1 MAIPQV
7 LYWLLRDRAATWVY
21 DTDLDPQLR
30 RRGIKTIVLGGIST
44 NIDVE
49 ATARRRGARL
59 CADPRRGCNERTEPR
74 DPSIR
79 D

>member
-7 LYWLLRDRAATWVY
+7 LYWLLRDRAATWIY

-49 ATARRRGARL
+49 STGRRLGVRL
-59 CADPRRGCNERTEPR
+59 CADSRRGCNERTERP
-74 DPSIR
+74 
-79 D
+79 